1 MILSTFQMILEN
13 LFFLWEMFGNPKNGE
28 AEYEGDGYIK
38 IIFLGVV
45 QIFFYNFG
53 GKNSE
58 GKSISEI

>member
-1 MILSTFQMILEN
+1 MILSTFQMILEK

-45 QIFFYNFG
+45 EIFFL
-53 GKNSE
+53 
-58 GKSISEI
+58 